1 MNQGGAFLRRLDVA
15 VVALIGIGLS
25 VWMIAPAAFSR
36 GWLIGWLFWSG
47 LSLGA
52 LPILMLQWLTGGAWG
67 AALRRPCEAAAG
79 TMPLVAILFIPIVF
93 GAPQIFPWT
102 AADFFERHD
111 WPHKQIYLNL
121 PFFAVRAI
129 IYFAVFIAL
138 AATLRSLSRRAETVR
153 LRRISSAG
161 LIVYF
166 LLMIFASTDW
176 VASLIPEWRS
186 SIFPVIF
193 MTSQFLSSLAFGI
206 VVLCWADLKG
216 VLVPPIS
223 EKPLHDLGNLL
234 LAFVIFWT
242 YVSFAQLLLIWA
254 GNLPNEI
261 SWYLPRSSGG
271 WQYVALGLAL
281 LQFAVPFAL
290 LLSRAAKRHRQRLG
304 VIAGIVLGAGAVNVW
319 WLVAPSVDPGRIT
332 FPLADSL
339 LFVAIGLL
347 WMAVFLRLFNPEVQH
362 V

>member
-1 MNQGGAFLRRLDVA
+1 MNNHGVLPGRPSIAA
-15 VVALIGIGLS
+15 VALIGIGLA
-25 VWMIAPAAFSR
+25 VWMTAPAAFFR

-67 AALRRPCEAAAG
+67 TALRRPCEAVAG
-79 TMPLVAILFIPIVF
+79 TTPLIAILFIPIVF
-93 GAPQIFPWT
+93 GAPQIFPW
-102 AADFFERHD
+102 AAPDFFVRHN
-111 WPHKQIYLNL
+111 WPHKQVYLNL
-121 PFFAVRAI
+121 PFFAVRAL
-129 IYFAVFIAL
+129 IYFAILIAL
-138 AATLRSLSRRAETVR
+138 ATVLRSLSRRAEVVR
-153 LRRISSAG
+153 LERISAAG

-193 MTSQFLSSLAFGI
+193 IVSQFLSSLAFGI
-206 VVLCWADLKG
+206 AVVCWADLKG
-216 VLVPPIS
+216 VITPSIP

-254 GNLPNEI
+254 GNLPKEI
-261 SWYLPRSSGG
+261 SWYTPRSSGG
-271 WQYVALGLAL
+271 WQYVALVLAL

-304 VIAGIVLGAGAVNVW
+304 VIAGIVLGASVINVW
-319 WLVAPSVDPGRIT
+319 WLVAPSLNPSRLT
-332 FPLADSL
+332 FPLVDCL
-339 LFVAIGLL
+339 LFVAIGVL
-347 WMAVFLRLFNPEVQH
+347 WMAVFLRIFNREVKH